1 MRPLSSDIGVFMAP
15 EARATAA
22 VERSTLAQQAPGLAW
37 ASKANPCSRRRF
49 RCPRG
54 RAGAAPERNKRVDHL
69 WTIGPSIASVKRG
82 SDRDVSPLA
91 KPLDR
96 QDWAL
101 LWLLSLLWG
110 GAFFFAGVAVK
121 ELPPLTCVLVRV
133 ALAAMTLLPIFFV

>member
-1 MRPLSSDIGVFMAP
+1 M
-15 EARATAA
+15 
-22 VERSTLAQQAPGLAW
+22 
-37 ASKANPCSRRRF
+37 
-49 RCPRG
+49 
-54 RAGAAPERNKRVDHL
+54 
-69 WTIGPSIASVKRG
+69 RG

-133 ALAAMTLLPIFFV
+133 ALAAMTLCVSVPQRRGSDAAFRGGSAMLRSVDE